1 MKDMKQ
7 ELQKLDKSLTLGNIE
22 NYFLGVLG
30 VIGLIV
36 GQTMDFGILSILS
49 VCLCGITTY
58 NLYQMHKANLSIT
71 EERSELAHTH

>member
-1 MKDMKQ
+1 MKQ

-49 VCLCGITTY
+49 LCLCGITAY
-58 NLYQMHKANLSIT
+58 NLYQMHKANFAT
-71 EERSELAHTH
+71 EERGELAHTH